1 MSVKKDDKGKIK
13 RLARLIEFLENP
25 PERKHLEKHEDQQK
39 VIDLLGETL
48 EMRQNR
54 EYGDDPVVQIYM
66 THQLL
71 VGFWEK
77 FKAEIFIAQNRLEK
91 EQAESPH
98 SLPNVDLEFEVP
110 FTVKVQARFQEVL
123 NFFDTCLDSLKAFH
137 NLMHGL
143 PLSIFKQCQ
152 GCGRSIVLTS
162 RHPRDY
168 CNQNCANKHIQKM
181 KRESDPEAYRK
192 YHKDR
197 YRKQILGEWRPRAK
211 KKSSSAPD
219 KK

>member
-1 MSVKKDDKGKIK
+1 MSVKKDDKEKIK

-48 EMRQNR
+48 GMRPNR
-54 EYGDDPVVQIYM
+54 EYGDAAVVQIYM
-66 THQLL
+66 THHLL
-71 VGFWEK
+71 ADFWEK
-77 FKAEIFIAQNRLEK
+77 FKAEIFIAQNRPEK
-91 EQAESPH
+91 SQAESPH
-98 SLPNVDLEFEVP
+98 SPPNVELEFEVP
-110 FTVKVQARFQEVL
+110 VTVRVQARFQAVM
-123 NFFDTCLDSLKAFH
+123 NFFDNCLDSLKAFQ
-137 NLMHGL
+137 NLLHGL
-143 PLSIFKQCQ
+143 PLSIFKPCKA
-152 GCGRSIVLTS
+152 CGRSIVLTS

-197 YRKQILGEWRPRAK
+197 YRKKILGEWHPRPK
-211 KKSSSAPD
+211 KKSSPSPD